1 MILFINIVLLIFVDI
16 LQKLLVSCHWVDSTL
31 IDLCNLFNMVHA
43 SQHPGR
49 KSNPGLPRERRE
61 SYHLT
66 TDDHR
71 VMDAPSEVSLII

>member
-1 MILFINIVLLIFVDI
+1 
-16 LQKLLVSCHWVDSTL
+16 
-31 IDLCNLFNMVHA
+31 MVYA

-71 VMDAPSEVSLII
+71 VMGAPSVLSLIKLLKTVSLAIPERVYP